1 METAIA
7 LKGLTKTY
15 PGFAL
20 GPIDLEL
27 PAGAIL
33 GLIGEN
39 GAGKTT
45 TIKAMLGLTAPDG
58 GTVRLLER
66 EAQAAKEDIGVVLDA
81 CFFPGEMRVKHVE
94 AVLRR
99 VFRRW
104 DSALFA
110 QLLGRYGLPGEKGIK
125 ELSRGMRMKLS
136 LAAALAHR
144 PKLLILDEATAG
156 LDPVVREGILDE
168 FRDFVTREDHA
179 ILLSSHITSD
189 LEQVA
194 DYIAYLHRGKLLLFG
209 EKDALLESH
218 GRLLCRREELEA
230 LDRSFLVGV
239 RRGQYSTEALIRRR
253 QEFCRRYP
261 RLTVEPAT
269 LEDIMV
275 FTEKGE
281 AVCGD

>member
-7 LKGLTKTY
+7 LKGLTKRY
-15 PGFAL
+15 PGFTL
-20 GPIDLEL
+20 GPLDLKL

-45 TIKAMLGLTAPDG
+45 TIKAMLDLTAPDG
-58 GTVRLLER
+58 GEVRLLER
-66 EAQAAKEDIGVVLDA
+66 SAQEAKEDIGVVLDE
-81 CFFPGEMRVKHVE
+81 CFFPGDMQVKHVD
-94 AVLRR
+94 AVLRH

-104 DSALFA
+104 DAALFTR
-110 QLLGRYGLPGEKGIK
+110 LLARYGLEGEKTIK
-125 ELSRGMRMKLS
+125 DLSRGMRMKLS

-144 PKLLILDEATAG
+144 PKLLILDEATSG
-156 LDPVVREGILDE
+156 LDPVVREGILDD
-168 FRDFVTREDHA
+168 FRDFASREDHA

-230 LDRSFLVGV
+230 LDRGFLVGV

-253 QEFCRRYP
+253 QEFHRRYP
-261 RLTVEPAT
+261 QLTVEPAT

>member
-7 LKGLTKTY
+7 LKGLTKRY

-20 GPIDLEL
+20 GPLDLEL

-45 TIKAMLGLTAPDG
+45 TIKAMLGLIAPDG
-58 GTVRLLER
+58 GEVRLLER
-66 EAQAAKEDIGVVLDA
+66 SAQEAKEDIGVVLDE
-81 CFFPGEMRVKHVE
+81 CFFPGEMQVKHVE
-94 AVLRR
+94 TVLRR
-99 VFRRW
+99 VFRSW
-104 DSALFA
+104 DTALFA
-110 QLLGRYGLPGEKGIK
+110 RLLGRYGLEGGKYIK
-125 ELSRGMRMKLS
+125 NLSRGMRMKLS

-144 PKLLILDEATAG
+144 PKLLILDEATSG
-156 LDPVVREGILDE
+156 LDPVVRESILDE
-168 FRDFVTREDHA
+168 FRDFVSREDHA

-209 EKDALLESH
+209 EKDAVLEDH
-218 GRLLCRREELEA
+218 GRLLCRREDLEA